1 MSDMEQA
8 RLVRLALSVAIDRN
22 AINKNILNDLGLPIY
37 SEYMGPEYPGWDAT
51 RDSGCW
57 DVGDIGKGTAAAAP
71 PTKRACVG
79 TEAIMGD
86 GVPWELLMVV
96 ET

>member
-1 MSDMEQA
+1 MEQA

-71 PTKRACVG
+71 PTN
-79 TEAIMGD
+79 
-86 GVPWELLMVV
+86 ELVLELKLSWVTVFLGNSLMVV